1 MNVVSIATT
10 ARVAL
15 VASVA
20 ALVIVAAVVLVRR
33 EPDPALT
40 KELSGIRQEVQAL
53 RAQLSKAQPAPRA
66 RPPGPDPSKVYA
78 VATDDAPSMGPA
90 DAPLTVVMAYEYACP
105 WCDRQRQVF
114 DEVKAAYGDDVR
126 FVFRPF
132 MVHPDQATPA
142 ALAACA
148 AERQGK
154 FAAVHDALWRD
165 VFGKRAFDRASAEK
179 AAAVAGVDVE
189 RLRADMDGAC
199 TRWLAAQGAA
209 MKPLGVTG
217 TPMVWVNGRPAAGGF
232 KTLAQLRPLLDE
244 ELARARERIAGGTP
258 RASYYAEWV
267 MKKGLTR
274 LDGAGT

>member
-1 MNVVSIATT
+1 MSVVSIAAT

-15 VASVA
+15 VACVTTLA
-20 ALVIVAAVVLVRR
+20 VTALVVSVRR
-33 EPDPALT
+33 QDDPELR
-40 KELSGIRQEVQAL
+40 KELSGIRQEVQAI
-53 RAQLSKAQPAPRA
+53 RAQLSKATPPPRA
-66 RPPGPDPSKVYA
+66 RPPAPDPGKVYA

-114 DEVKAAYGDDVR
+114 DEIKAAYGDDVR

-132 MVHPDQATPA
+132 VVHPDQATPA

-179 AAAVAGVDVE
+179 AASVAGVDPA

-199 TRWLAAQGAA
+199 TQWLAAQGAA
-209 MKPLGVTG
+209 LKPLGVSG
-217 TPMVWVNGRPAAGGF
+217 TPMVWVNGRPVAGGF
-232 KTLAQLRPLLDE
+232 KTLVQLKPLLDE
-244 ELARARERIAGGTP
+244 ELARARERIAAGTP
-258 RASYYAEWV
+258 RARYYAEWV

-274 LDGAGT
+274 VDGGA